1 MGKTVKKEECTC
13 CHVHT
18 TWRERPIPKH
28 EVTIEMIA
36 SLNKQY
42 RSIYNISIDINK
54 RVDNMKLMMDNLI
67 LLTEE
72 TANLL
77 LIIGSSKG
85 GEATSEFGSET
96 RRQYKKLLTVME
108 GRMNG

>member
-1 MGKTVKKEECTC
+1 MGKTVKKEE
-13 CHVHT
+13 
-18 TWRERPIPKH
+18 
-28 EVTIEMIA
+28 VTIEMIA
-36 SLNKQY
+36 ALNKQY
-42 RSIYNISIDINK
+42 RSLYNITVELNK
-54 RVDNMKLMMDNLI
+54 GQERMRLLFENLVV
-67 LLTEE
+67 LTEE

-108 GRMNG
+108 GRINANN

>member
-1 MGKTVKKEECTC
+1 MSPSEKRIEADRKWKEENKKE
-13 CHVHT
+13 
-18 TWRERPIPKH
+18 
-28 EVTIEMIA
+28 VTLEMIA
-36 SLNKQY
+36 ALNKQY
-42 RSIYNISIDINK
+42 RSLYNITVELNK
-54 RVDNMKLMMDNLI
+54 GQERMRLLFENLVV
-67 LLTEE
+67 LTEE

>member
-1 MGKTVKKEECTC
+1 MSPSEKRIEADRKWKEEN
-13 CHVHT
+13 
-18 TWRERPIPKH
+18 KK

-36 SLNKQY
+36 SLNTQY
-42 RSIYNISIDINK
+42 RSIYNISIDLNK

-77 LIIGSSKG
+77 LIIGSSK
-85 GEATSEFGSET
+85 EAAASCGSET
-96 RRQYKKLLTVME
+96 RRQYKKLLTIME
-108 GRMNG
+108 GRING

>member
-1 MGKTVKKEECTC
+1 MGKTVKKEE
-13 CHVHT
+13 
-18 TWRERPIPKH
+18 
-28 EVTIEMIA
+28 VTIEMIA
-36 SLNKQY
+36 ALNKQY
-42 RSIYNISIDINK
+42 STLYNITVELNK
-54 RVDNMKLMMDNLI
+54 SQERMRLLFENLVV
-67 LLTEE
+67 LTEE

>member
-1 MGKTVKKEECTC
+1 MNFSRKETMKDKIQFEGD
-13 CHVHT
+13 T
-18 TWRERPIPKH
+18 TEK

-36 SLNKQY
+36 SLNTQY
-42 RSIYNISIDINK
+42 RSIYNISIDLNK

-96 RRQYKKLLTVME
+96 RRQYKKLLTIME